1 MVSKKGNVDANV
13 ISVDGGRDDKC
24 QKNKILYICYNQYE
38 YRVYLCVY
46 ISTHTQTNCS
56 KTNRVEFHELLRFQ
70 KIFMLNLFWVLHC
83 TLLQMVNL
91 C

>member
-56 KTNRVEFHELLRFQ
+56 KTNRVEFHELVRFR
-70 KIFMLNLFWVLHC
+70 KNIYAESLLGFTLHPAP
-83 TLLQMVNL
+83 NG
-91 C
+91 